1 MQFHP
6 RQTPPQV
13 KEQIY
18 SADLMI
24 SNKINFV
31 YKSCICGGD
40 DSIMESQNKKWNI
53 IVLIRLLYL
62 DLCKSNLS
70 LIYPNKNFNI
80 TIDILIFI

>member
-40 DSIMESQNKKWNI
+40 DSIMESQNKK
-53 IVLIRLLYL
+53 
-62 DLCKSNLS
+62 
-70 LIYPNKNFNI
+70 
-80 TIDILIFI
+80 